1 LKADS
6 AHNLQ
11 TNKCEKNRNNNKV
24 LHSPTPS
31 TTHKQTCRFLLSVVY
46 GRQNK
51 CEENRNHNKVINSP
65 TPSTTRKPVVFCF
78 RQLTAQDA
86 KYPPHP
92 PPLSSCARAK
102 QKDERRLA

>member
-86 KYPPHP
+86 KYPRTPRP
-92 PPLSSCARAK
+92 YRAVPEPSK
-102 QKDERRLA
+102 KTKED